1 MPACSRSAQAAAAST
16 AASSP
21 SALLVLA
28 QRLLLLPNRAR
39 QRRILTPPAAV
50 VRLLRPAVRPV
61 HVRRLERALAVA
73 GPPRLPALAG
83 SPLGVA
89 RVLPGLAALLLDE
102 LPRHAPSPWGCLGQ
116 PETGPAGRGFRAPR
130 LIVRSS
136 HFLYYLP

>member
-28 QRLLLLPNRAR
+28 QRLLLLCHRAR
-39 QRRILTPPAAV
+39 QRRVLAPPATV

-61 HVRRLERALAVA
+61 HVRRLERALGVA
-73 GPPRLPALAG
+73 GTLRLPALARR
-83 SPLGVA
+83 PLGVA

-102 LPRHAPSPWGCLGQ
+102 LPRHAPSPRGCLEPVMNQ
-116 PETGPAGRGFRAPR
+116 ALVHHLCSALDPVQSYHA
-130 LIVRSS
+130 
-136 HFLYYLP
+136 

>member
-1 MPACSRSAQAAAAST
+1 MPACSRSAQAAAASMPAP
-16 AASSP
+16 AA

-39 QRRILTPPAAV
+39 QRRVLAPPAAV

-61 HVRRLERALAVA
+61 HVRRLERALGLA
-73 GPPRLPALAG
+73 GTLRLPALSR
-83 SPLGVA
+83 SPLRVA

-102 LPRHAPSPWGCLGQ
+102 LPRHAPSPRGCLGQ

-130 LIVRSS
+130 LIVRPP
-136 HFLYYLP
+136 HFLYDLP